1 MAELIITID
10 GPAAVGKSTAAR
22 LLAENMDA
30 AFLDTGAMYRAVTLA
45 AMQTG
50 ADLTDPR
57 QLLEV
62 IDRTDFQFNI
72 EDGVMTAAIN
82 GADVTD
88 AIRDP
93 AVTDN
98 VRYIASAPKVRDR
111 LVGMQRQFAEKHKTV
126 VTEGRDQGTVA
137 FPNADFKFF
146 LTAEVAERARRRQHD
161 LAAQGQEIPVEH
173 IQNQIHKRDT
183 SDRTRTVGPLT
194 AADDAIMID
203 TTSLNAQQT
212 LQKMLNCID
221 SRT

>member
-22 LLAENMDA
+22 LLAENLDA

-50 ADLTDPR
+50 VDLTDPR

-62 IDRTDFQFNI
+62 IDRSDFQFTI
-72 EDGVMTAAIN
+72 EDGVMTAAVN
-82 GADVTD
+82 GVDITD

-98 VRYIASAPKVRDR
+98 VRYIASAAKVRDR
-111 LVGMQRQFAEKHKTV
+111 LVEMQRQFAGKHKTV

-146 LTAEVAERARRRQHD
+146 LTAEVSERARRRKHD
-161 LAAQGQEIPVEH
+161 LAAQGREIPVEH

-183 SDRTRTVGPLT
+183 CDRTRTVGPLT
-194 AADDAIMID
+194 AADDAIIID
-203 TTSLNAQQT
+203 STSLNAKQT
-212 LQKMLNCID
+212 LQKMLNCIN
-221 SRT
+221 SMT

>member
-22 LLAENMDA
+22 LLAENLDA

-62 IDRTDFQFNI
+62 IDRTDFQFTI

-82 GADVTD
+82 GVDITD

-98 VRYIASAPKVRDR
+98 VRYIASAAKVRDR
-111 LVGMQRQFAEKHKTV
+111 LVEMQRQFAGKHKTV

-146 LTAEVAERARRRQHD
+146 LTAEAAERARRRQHD
-161 LAAQGQEIPVEH
+161 LAAQGREIPVEH

-194 AADDAIMID
+194 AAEDAIIID
-203 TTSLNAQQT
+203 STSLNAQQT
-212 LQKMLNCID
+212 LQKMLNCIN

>member
-50 ADLTDPR
+50 VDLTDPR

-62 IDRTDFQFNI
+62 IDRTDFQFTI
-72 EDGVMTAAIN
+72 EDGVMTAAVN

-98 VRYIASAPKVRDR
+98 VRYIASAPEIRDR

-161 LAAQGQEIPVEH
+161 LAEQGREIPVEH

-203 TTSLNAQQT
+203 TTCLNAQQT
-212 LQKMLNCID
+212 LQKMLHCIN

>member
-50 ADLTDPR
+50 VDLTDPR

-161 LAAQGQEIPVEH
+161 LAAQGREIPVEH

-194 AADDAIMID
+194 AAEDSIMID
-203 TTSLNAQQT
+203 TTSLNAKQT
-212 LQKMLNCID
+212 LQKMLNYIN